1 MIFHMKALN
10 AALKW
15 LVTSSQDPA
24 RWSLTIKGI
33 LVGFVPVIITLA
45 GLANIDIG
53 SDKLSAIIDG
63 VASLVQVLLAL
74 VATGMTAYGIAR
86 KLYNTV
92 TGRTDVP
99 QE

>member
-1 MIFHMKALN
+1 MLFMKPLN
-10 AALKW
+10 TAIKW
-15 LVTSSQDPA
+15 LVSSSQDPA

-33 LVGFVPVIITLA
+33 LVGFVPVIMAVA

-53 SDKLSAIIDG
+53 SDELSAIIDG

-74 VATGMTAYGIAR
+74 VATVMTAYGFAR
-86 KLYNTV
+86 KLYNTL
-92 TGRTDVP
+92 TGRIDVP